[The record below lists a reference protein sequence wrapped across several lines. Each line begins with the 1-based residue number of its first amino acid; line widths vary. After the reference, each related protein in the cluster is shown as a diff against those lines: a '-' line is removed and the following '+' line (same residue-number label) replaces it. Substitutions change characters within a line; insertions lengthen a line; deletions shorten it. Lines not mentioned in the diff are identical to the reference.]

1 MVLVHILE
9 TLRFALFFHSPH
21 SISSVEKLSIDSLRL
36 NSMDRDS
43 IFVNIE
49 KRKGK
54 DGLLTVLRLPPYCQ
68 DKSNES

>member
-1 MVLVHILE
+1 MVLVHILD

-21 SISSVEKLSIDSLRL
+21 STNSVEKLSIDSLRL

-54 DGLLTVLRLPPYCQ
+54 DGLFTVLRLPPLLSRQ
-68 DKSNES
+68 I